1 MASNS
6 LKSLAQWRLRL
17 RLRLLAHVP
26 ALLQR
31 SPLRLRLVK
40 NAKDAK
46 WEVGCIRTAVHPANH
61 GSGAL
66 LASKEARLFPVE
78 RALGEPSRRA
88 HPANINYWRK
98 HA

>member
-1 MASNS
+1 MSS
-6 LKSLAQWRLRL
+6 SKTTGK
-17 RLRLLAHVP
+17 V
-26 ALLQR
+26 R

-46 WEVGCIRTAVHPANH
+46 WEDGCIRTGGHPANH

-78 RALGEPSRRA
+78 RALGEPSRRGA
-88 HPANINYWRK
+88 VIPRT
-98 HA
+98 